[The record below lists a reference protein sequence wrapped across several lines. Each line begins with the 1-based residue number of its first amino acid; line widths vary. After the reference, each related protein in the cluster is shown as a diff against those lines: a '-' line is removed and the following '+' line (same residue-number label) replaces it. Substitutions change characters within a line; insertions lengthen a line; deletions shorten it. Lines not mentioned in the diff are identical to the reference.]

1 MLASVRRRLEMA
13 VRARDFTRAHPY
25 TDPSH
30 EAVAARFGEL
40 VARAQALAVQE
51 QAGRLGSAAAT
62 RYRRT
67 VRSDLEGALIRYLT
81 RVADL
86 AARENPELAG
96 RFRMPGRRVAN
107 AAFLARGWDLVTL
120 AKEHQELLGKHGLS
134 GHQLDELN
142 SALTRFEGATERA
155 NAARRE
161 HVGARAELTQV
172 ATELTEV
179 LGLLDVLNKTRFASD
194 AERLAAWI
202 SARNVLGPLRK
213 KPDGNGSDPAN
224 DGTTDLAA

>member
-1 MLASVRRRLEMA
+1 MLTSMRRRLEMA

-30 EAVAARFGEL
+30 QAVAARFGDL
-40 VARAQALAVQE
+40 VTRAQALAVQE

-67 VRSDLEGALIRYLT
+67 VRSELEGALIRYLT

-96 RFRMPGRRVAN
+96 RFRMPKRRLAH
-107 AAFLARGWDLVTL
+107 AAFLARGWDFVTL
-120 AKEHQELLGKHGLS
+120 AREHQDLLGRHGLS
-134 GHQLDELN
+134 ANHLDDLT
-142 SALTRFEGATERA
+142 SALNRFEGATERA

-161 HVGARAELTQV
+161 HVGARAELRQV

-179 LGLLDVLNKTRFASD
+179 LGLLHVLNTTRFASD
-194 AERLAAWI
+194 AEQLAAWI
-202 SARNVLGPLRK
+202 SARNVLGPFRRK
-213 KPDGNGSDPAN
+213 ADGNGSTPPN
-224 DGTTDLAA
+224 GGTADLAA